1 MFNWMNPFL
10 TQLRQAPTVYAEDL
24 WALTRHHRAK
34 ECHRDFE
41 SIEGGDGPFSLLRQ
55 IYQSNRHAIWLQC
68 ITSLGAV
75 LSHYSNPF
83 FLDKFLQYIQDPAGR
98 PLQNAYLYCL
108 GMFAGSVINTLFS
121 SQTLLW
127 GRRCNVRMT
136 NMLNAEIYAKS
147 LRRKDATGFAKTAE
161 KEDGDTS
168 EEVVSESTT
177 GKITN
182 LMSVDAERL
191 AEMSSYIHVGFL
203 QICVIYFLGG
213 GRGLTFRSTHWDA
226 FQFSQIFYS
235 CPFEILIGVAFLYR
249 MMGNAA
255 LFGLTVMIFSI
266 PLHHY
271 MGKKYNRVQERLMSA
286 RDRRTELLNELL
298 HGIRMVKAFAWERK
312 WEEKILVGQ

>member
-1 MFNWMNPFL
+1 MTPEASASILSSVMFNWMNPFL
-10 TQLRQAPTVYAEDL
+10 AQLREAPTVYAEDL

-203 QICVIYFLGG
+203 RICVIYFWRVSLS
-213 GRGLTFRSTHWDA
+213 GR
-226 FQFSQIFYS
+226 
-235 CPFEILIGVAFLYR
+235 LIGMHFNFTDILQLSFRNLDWCRVFVSDDGKCSLVWADSHDFLYSP
-249 MMGNAA
+249 AS
-255 LFGLTVMIFSI
+255 L
-266 PLHHY
+266 Y
-271 MGKKYNRVQERLMSA
+271 GKEIQSRSR
-286 RDRRTELLNELL
+286 
-298 HGIRMVKAFAWERK
+298 KAHVSQR
-312 WEEKILVGQ
+312 